1 MPIFFTQPICHGG
14 DCLHIALLPLCRR
27 PPCPQDNPLW
37 PSISIMAG
45 DLGLPRT
52 FGRYRL
58 ADSIYSFWRIPRL
71 PTRLIDSKCWD
82 MTWCARWQPQQ
93 RLVARRGGVRPGF
106 PGLTSG
112 MAHIVDALPRAKRG
126 ELRGCQRQ
134 IMELTHWC
142 LPPYLNP
149 CSVIGIGGGPDT
161 LLGPVSHI
169 VRGPQRQHQ
178 PITEPSESSGF
189 WSTNV
194 VWASGTPMP
203 LPSAL
208 SVPSPE
214 YMVSDKT
221 WQIITGKMWPHLGYR
236 SAPLQNGRNRGH
248 GVLFLRST
256 LLEG

>member
-93 RLVARRGGVRPGF
+93 RLVARRGGGQAWFSRTNLRDGAYSWRASTGQTWWAAWLSTADNGTHSLVPSSLPQPLLSYRNWRRPW
-106 PGLTSG
+106 
-112 MAHIVDALPRAKRG
+112 H
-126 ELRGCQRQ
+126 
-134 IMELTHWC
+134 
-142 LPPYLNP
+142 
-149 CSVIGIGGGPDT
+149 
-161 LLGPVSHI
+161 
-169 VRGPQRQHQ
+169 
-178 PITEPSESSGF
+178 
-189 WSTNV
+189 
-194 VWASGTPMP
+194 ASGTSIP
-203 LPSAL
+203 
-208 SVPSPE
+208 
-214 YMVSDKT
+214 YC
-221 WQIITGKMWPHLGYR
+221 
-236 SAPLQNGRNRGH
+236 
-248 GVLFLRST
+248 
-256 LLEG
+256 